1 MLSSLPAASII
12 IIVLLPSIKIFFSTL
27 SNGSAVPLSF
37 VWFLKNV
44 NCGWRQL
51 YQPGRCSPPHVRGDS
66 AASRSVQSQDKPT
79 TPFGKGAQGVH
90 IHVGLRSLFTWELWG
105 LEICV
110 DDIWKSLSPYGLSG
124 KVKLHL
130 SNIYFLSFF
139 FFFPLL
145 NSFLLVLQPSTFHAF
160 MLNSEIKRIRK
171 C

>member
-51 YQPGRCSPPHVRGDS
+51 YQPGRCSPPHVRGDL
-66 AASRSVQSQDKPT
+66 AASRSIQSQDKPT

-130 SNIYFLSFF
+130 SNISFLSFF
-139 FFFPLL
+139 SFFL
-145 NSFLLVLQPSTFHAF
+145 FLTVFFWFCSPRLF
-160 MLNSEIKRIRK
+160 MLL